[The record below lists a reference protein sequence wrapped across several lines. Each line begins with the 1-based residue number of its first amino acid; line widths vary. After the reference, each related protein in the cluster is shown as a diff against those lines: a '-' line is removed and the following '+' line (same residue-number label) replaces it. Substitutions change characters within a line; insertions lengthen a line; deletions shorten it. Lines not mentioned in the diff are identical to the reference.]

1 MVENW
6 LASHVS
12 SVIQL
17 KLKTV
22 GETGTCSYIFYPSLY
37 LGFSVRKLEDVEGRG
52 EEGVGVRGEG
62 GGVGEQSG
70 AHWSLHIPGLNMKIY
85 YSIMCS
91 VCKLEG
97 NHMKSSQTKSPLWSK

>member
-52 EEGVGVRGEG
+52 EEGEGGEG
-62 GGVGEQSG
+62 RGGGCRRTEWGPLV
-70 AHWSLHIPGLNMKIY
+70 
-85 YSIMCS
+85 
-91 VCKLEG
+91 
-97 NHMKSSQTKSPLWSK
+97 SPHPWVEYENIL